1 FPLNSTCLQPT
12 AGFAASNG
20 PKIRIFNK
28 FIDFVYLS
36 GGYSTDPL
44 REIPVEVPTKIPI
57 DVNWDAFP
65 SPGSQIQFFRW
76 MVDGNINDQTPRSDE
91 QEDYIHWSQPSPTR
105 PGATVLRPFLD
116 GIHRFYLE
124 CGDNN
129 GQKSL
134 GILKITA
141 VTPSFNR
148 TLLIIDD
155 TRLEPDKFVSD
166 PSKRTPDTYTKPWP
180 SRSEMDTFFFARG
193 GVAGGGTKP
202 RRYTPPVSFV
212 NTVPGVFAGYD
223 FDTLGTR
230 LGLEN
235 PGRAVLLSKI
245 GQYKNLIWFVDSDG
259 ASFDGTASQAS
270 F

>member
-1 FPLNSTCLQPT
+1 DLGRGKSYVFVVIAFDEAGAYSPVFTLNSNCLQLT

-193 GVAGGGTKP
+193 GVPWRGTKNP
-202 RRYTPPVSFV
+202 PYNPPVSF
-212 NTVPGVFAGYD
+212 
-223 FDTLGTR
+223 
-230 LGLEN
+230 
-235 PGRAVLLSKI
+235 
-245 GQYKNLIWFVDSDG
+245 
-259 ASFDGTASQAS
+259 
-270 F
+270 